1 MSSLSAETTQASD
14 EVKAMSPGRR
24 RCLLKVQRCSAA
36 LHTVLNLVQEET
48 DVPDMYSMKMFSEY
62 KKSSCLLECRAEHLM
77 QVGIAL
83 SILSRSSS

>member
-1 MSSLSAETTQASD
+1 MGLHVVSSLSAETTQASD

-24 RCLLKVQRCSAA
+24 RCLLKVRSRSAA
-36 LHTVLNLVQEET
+36 LRTLLSRVQEET

-77 QVGIAL
+77 QVSIA
-83 SILSRSSS
+83 